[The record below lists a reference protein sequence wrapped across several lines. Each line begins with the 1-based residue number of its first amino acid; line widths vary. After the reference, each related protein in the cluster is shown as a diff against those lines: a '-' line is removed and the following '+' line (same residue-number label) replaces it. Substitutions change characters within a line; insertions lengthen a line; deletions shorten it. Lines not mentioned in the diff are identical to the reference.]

1 MYRVQVV
8 VERHSVLSVCKFAS
22 EEMCERK
29 NAILRAFDKEGPQ
42 LSAYNTQMNMYQE
55 KSRSTR
61 SQYEKK
67 YIDGINRSG
76 CITLMTNV
84 K

>member
-1 MYRVQVV
+1 MSR
-8 VERHSVLSVCKFAS
+8 VCKLTS

-29 NAILRAFDKEGPQ
+29 NAILCAFDKEGPQ
-42 LSAYNTQMNMYQE
+42 LSAYNTRMVTYQE

-67 YIDGINRSG
+67 GTELSEWF
-76 CITLMTNV
+76 L
-84 K
+84 